1 MALAVLLA
9 QAVAWTGRAE
19 EERPALLFV
28 VTGQSNAGQLGRGG
42 QAVDGAWYYAPQLS
56 ARVLPM
62 GPVAGTF
69 GVELSFARAVR
80 AACPGREV
88 LMVKRWRNA
97 TGIEAWDPPA
107 GKMWRLTAAAVERG
121 RTLLG
126 RPARVAGVL
135 WVQNEYDTRTAGRG
149 AAYEGRLRELVGAWR
164 ASWGEGLPVVMMG
177 VHTAGGGAAGVA
189 RALDAVAGEM
199 GPAAVVRADDLP
211 VKEDGV
217 HFDNAGLEL
226 LGERMAAEWLRL
238 NGGCG

>member
-1 MALAVLLA
+1 MAGLLA
-9 QAVAWTGRAE
+9 AAMMTTWRASAE
-19 EERPALLFV
+19 DEALLFV

-42 QAVDGAWYYAPQLS
+42 AAVAGAWYYAPQLS
-56 ARVLPM
+56 ARLLPL
-62 GPVAGTF
+62 GPVDGTF
-69 GVELSFARAVR
+69 GVELGFGRAVR
-80 AACPGREV
+80 AACPERDV
-88 LMVKRWRNA
+88 VVVKRWRNA

-121 RTLLG
+121 RTLFG

-135 WVQNEYDTRTAGRG
+135 WVQNEYDTRTAARG

-238 NGGCG
+238 NGGCE

>member
-42 QAVDGAWYYAPQLS
+42 EAVDGAWYYAPQLS

-107 GKMWRLTAAAVERG
+107 GKMWRLTAAAVARG
-121 RTLLG
+121 RELLG

-135 WVQNEYDTRTAGRG
+135 WVQGEYDTRTAGRG
-149 AAYEGRLRELVGAWR
+149 ALYEGRLRELVGAWR
-164 ASWGEGLPVVMMG
+164 AAWGPAPVVMMG
-177 VHTAGGGAAGVA
+177 VHTAGSGAAGVGA
-189 RALDAVAGEM
+189 ALDALAAEG
-199 GPAAVVRADDLP
+199 GAAVVRADDLP
-211 VKEDGV
+211 VREDGV
-217 HFDNAGLEL
+217 HFDEAGLGL

-238 NGGCG
+238 NGGCE